1 MKQFNRY
8 QDIVIS
14 FNEDR
19 ERWYPRLGPLGVTPD
34 RPMFKT
40 KAEASDAAKAAFERW
55 QNRDA
60 ESFEDASKP
69 DITVEECLEMFLA
82 NSKAR
87 AENEDEKYDWASFKN
102 DTDAVAQINKV
113 VVDNIRLSTMKLSM
127 LTKARM
133 EAAWKELRRGV
144 KRG

>member
-1 MKQFNRY
+1 MKTFNRY

-55 QNRDA
+55 QNRDVI
-60 ESFEDASKP
+60 D
-69 DITVEECLEMFLA
+69 DGTGMTTLMLE
-82 NSKAR
+82 
-87 AENEDEKYDWASFKN
+87 
-102 DTDAVAQINKV
+102 TD
-113 VVDNIRLSTMKLSM
+113 
-127 LTKARM
+127 
-133 EAAWKELRRGV
+133 
-144 KRG
+144 